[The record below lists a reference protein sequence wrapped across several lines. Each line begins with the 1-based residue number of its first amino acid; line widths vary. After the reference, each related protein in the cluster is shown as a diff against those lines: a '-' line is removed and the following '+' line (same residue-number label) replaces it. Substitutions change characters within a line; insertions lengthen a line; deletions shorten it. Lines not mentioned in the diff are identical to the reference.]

1 LPLSEDGEVRWENPG
16 THPDLE
22 NFSARGYLKAGAT
35 RDPNRWP
42 VIRMNVE
49 ELSLRPRPARKRR
62 GRNETMRRSSLRW
75 TASLL
80 VSGCVASPPPF
91 EVTLRLSPTPPLV
104 GPTRLLVD
112 VTDPAGDAVADAS
125 VFVEGL
131 SDELP
136 NGTATR
142 GVAIN
147 EGAGRY
153 VVPAFDLDVGGPWTV
168 SVTVSDSTGVS
179 ITRAFPIYVYGGS

>member
-1 LPLSEDGEVRWENPG
+1 MRKPIQPL
-16 THPDLE
+16 T
-22 NFSARGYLKAGAT
+22 
-35 RDPNRWP
+35 NRWP
-42 VIRMNVE
+42 VIRMSVG
-49 ELSLRPRPARKRR
+49 ELSLSPHPARNRP

-75 TASLL
+75 TAALL

-104 GPTRLLVD
+104 GPTRLLID
-112 VTDPAGDAVADAS
+112 IANPAGDPVADAS
-125 VFVEGL
+125 VVVEGL

-136 NGTATR
+136 NRTTTL

-168 SVTVSDSTGVS
+168 SVTISDGTGVS
-179 ITRAFPIYVYGGS
+179 ITRAFPISVFGGS